1 MIARLF
7 NAPLDSPET
16 EAVGVSTLGSSE
28 AVMLSVLAAK
38 RRWQSGF
45 HIQSLISHTRIG
57 LLAATDCRTDARKT
71 AAKPYS
77 APNIVMH
84 STVHVCWRKV
94 ASYLDIEERYSYCT
108 EDHYTLDPHEAAALV
123 DENTILVCAILGST
137 YTGEY
142 EDIETLNKL
151 LEVKNKAEKL
161 DVRIHVD
168 AASGGFVAPFV
179 CPNLVWDFRLS
190 LVSSIN
196 VSGHKCKSRA
206 PVLLRVSLW

>member
-7 NAPLDSPET
+7 NAPLSSPEA

-28 AVMLSVLAAK
+28 AIILSVLAAK
-38 RRWQSGF
+38 RRWQSRSS
-45 HIQSLISHTRIG
+45 SLVLPFFYAEQ
-57 LLAATDCRTDARKT
+57 LLKVTCFLLDARKV
-71 AAKPYS
+71 AGNPYDT
-77 APNIVMH
+77 PNMVMH
-84 STVHVCWRKV
+84 STVHVCWKKA
-94 ASYLDIEERYSYCT
+94 ASYLDIEERYTSCQ
-108 EDHYTLDPHEAAALV
+108 YTLDPQEAVALV

-142 EDIETLNKL
+142 EDVQTLNDL
-151 LEVKNKAEKL
+151 LELKNATENL

-179 CPNLVWDFRLS
+179 CPELVWDFRLP
-190 LVSSIN
+190 LVCSIN

-206 PVLLRVSLW
+206 IFTSSTYAN